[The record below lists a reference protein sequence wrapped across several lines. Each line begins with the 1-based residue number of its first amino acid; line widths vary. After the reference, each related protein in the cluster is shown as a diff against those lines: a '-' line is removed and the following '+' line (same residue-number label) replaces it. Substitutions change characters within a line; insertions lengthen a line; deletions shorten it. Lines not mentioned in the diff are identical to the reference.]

1 MQQQYWQRE
10 CFWNRFMELTYR
22 RHFSLMV
29 NGPNVSISSKIRLCI
44 LCKHSKGVWCLRT
57 KIVLSCERE
66 PDQAIKKD
74 SPLHRMTE
82 SLRNDSGTSDAT
94 TTGCFF
100 WLPWNTSS
108 IDQADAVRTAKNP
121 IFNSLS
127 FFLQAA
133 QENFLTCTPCT
144 LQAVCAWLQLVNYHC
159 RWCLAG
165 LSMAHLMS
173 HWGSNK
179 GQRNAK
185 APRQKH
191 WVHNKQH
198 KIESPFCRV
207 TEAVIPRAARVRGEA
222 DPWHQPST
230 LLF

>member
-1 MQQQYWQRE
+1 M
-10 CFWNRFMELTYR
+10 
-22 RHFSLMV
+22 
-29 NGPNVSISSKIRLCI
+29 SKIRLCI

-66 PDQAIKKD
+66 LDQAIKKD
-74 SPLHRMTE
+74 SPLHRTAWLNHSGMTAE
-82 SLRNDSGTSDAT
+82 PVTPPLPAVCLVAMKHFKYRSGWCTKD
-94 TTGCFF
+94 CK
-100 WLPWNTSS
+100 
-108 IDQADAVRTAKNP
+108 KNP
-121 IFNSLS
+121 IFNYLS

-133 QENFLTCTPCT
+133 QKTFLTCTPCT

-179 GQRNAK
+179 GQRNAT

-198 KIESPFCRV
+198 KIESPFCRA